1 MHCSSEAIG
10 HIATLLDLL
19 LAPTIQK
26 LRICFLSKH
35 NALWSADTARPRSRS
50 IQSLVPPERRVREK
64 NSSRNVRATL
74 CALSFK
80 S

>member
-10 HIATLLDLL
+10 PIATLLDLFL

-35 NALWSADTARPRSRS
+35 NARWSDLSIRQKTLTGKRS
-50 IQSLVPPERRVREK
+50 
-64 NSSRNVRATL
+64 
-74 CALSFK
+74 SF
-80 S
+80 SVII